1 MIKLSN
7 GNKLNWFI
15 TDGESARLVV
25 GDNMGLESNKEFAL
39 SESQKRAIKDLIDK
53 ELLPRQVFNKYNAYI
68 NKEVIFYDDAKEQ
81 HIGYLATVMP
91 KDPDFPFGI
100 YQDKHGECCSP
111 EEAYDV
117 VFVRYIEPIK
127 EDK

>member
-15 TDGESARLVV
+15 TDGELARLIV
-25 GDNMGLESNKEFAL
+25 GDGMENDEEFPL
-39 SESQKRAIKDLIDK
+39 SESQQKAIKDLIDQ
-53 ELLPRQVFNKYNAYI
+53 ELLPRQVLRQYNKYI
-68 NKEVIFYDDAKEQ
+68 NKKVVFYNDDEVR
-81 HIGYLATVMP
+81 HVGYLAVVMP

-100 YQDKHGECCSP
+100 YQGVHGENCPP

-117 VFVRYIEPIK
+117 VFVSHVEPMK

>member
-7 GNKLNWFI
+7 GNKLVWFV
-15 TDGESARLVV
+15 TNGESARLVV
-25 GDNMGLESNKEFAL
+25 VDNIGLERDKEFTL
-39 SESQKRAIKDLIDK
+39 SESQKKAIKDLIDK
-53 ELLPRQVFNKYNAYI
+53 ELLPRQIFGKYNAYI
-68 NKEVIFYDDAKEQ
+68 NKKVIFYDDAKEQ
-81 HIGYLATVMP
+81 HVGYLAAVMP

-100 YQDKHGECCSP
+100 YQDELGEYCSP

-117 VFVRYIEPIK
+117 VFVRHIEPMK

>member
-25 GDNMGLESNKEFAL
+25 VDDIDLEMGEEFPL
-39 SESQKRAIKDLIDK
+39 SESQQKAIKDLIDQ
-53 ELLPRQVFNKYNAYI
+53 ELLPRQVLRQYNKYI
-68 NKEVIFYDDAKEQ
+68 NKKVIFYNDDEVR
-81 HIGYLATVMP
+81 HVGYLAVVMP

-100 YQDKHGECCSP
+100 YQGVHGENCPP

-117 VFVRYIEPIK
+117 VFVSHVEPMK